1 MRRLTLPAAAG
12 AALTVAASLSFGMSP
27 LDSWKLAAVSGGGA
41 LLAGAAVALFL
52 VPLRRRR
59 ASTQSLVVALSAVA
73 GVGGGGLA
81 SAIVMHLDA
90 GAIHGLI
97 VAVIAG
103 GSVAV
108 VASLALGMRLDAAA
122 RGLGRAAQRI
132 GEGELGAPLSH
143 PDVSEFAALSRELED
158 MSKQLD
164 VARNRER
171 ALDGSRRELVAWVS
185 HDLRTPLAGI
195 RAMAEAL
202 EDRVVEDD
210 ETRDR
215 YYTQL
220 RVESDRLAALIDDLF
235 ELSRLH
241 AGALRL
247 DFERASLGDL
257 VSDAVAAARPLAGV
271 KRIRVEGRLSSPPP
285 MLDVS
290 TPEFARVL
298 RNLLENAIRHTP
310 SDGVVWVDAGTDGD
324 RAYVSV
330 ADGCGGIPEPDLDQV
345 FDLAFR
351 GTAART
357 PDDAGAGLGLA
368 IAKGLVD
375 AHHGA
380 IAVAND
386 GDGCRFTVHLPLV
399 SAAP

>member
-1 MRRLTLPAAAG
+1 MRRLVVPAAVG
-12 AALTVAASLSFGMSP
+12 TVATLVASRTFGMSAF
-27 LDSWKLAAVSGGGA
+27 DAWKLAGVSGGGA
-41 LLAGAAVALFL
+41 VVTGVAVALFL

-59 ASTQSLVVALSAVA
+59 ASTQALVVALSAVA

-81 SAIVMHLDA
+81 SARVMHLDA
-90 GAIHGLI
+90 GALHGLI

-103 GSVAV
+103 ASVGV
-108 VASLALGMRLDAAA
+108 VASLALGIRLDAAA
-122 RGLGRAAQRI
+122 RGLGLAAQRM
-132 GEGELGAPLSH
+132 GQGDLGAPVQV
-143 PDVSEFAALSRELED
+143 PDMSDFAVLAGELED
-158 MSKQLD
+158 MSKQLEI
-164 VARNRER
+164 ARARER
-171 ALDGSRRELVAWVS
+171 GLDASRRELVAWVS

-202 EDRVVEDD
+202 EDRVVDDD
-210 ETRDR
+210 ETRGR

-220 RVESDRLAALIDDLF
+220 RVEADRLASLVDDLF

-271 KRIRVEGRLSSPPP
+271 KGVRVEGRLTSPAP
-285 MLDVS
+285 MLEVS

-310 SDGVVWVDAGTDGD
+310 SDGVVWVDAGMEGEL
-324 RAYVSV
+324 AFVSV
-330 ADGCGGIPEPDLDQV
+330 ADSCGGIPEPDLDQV

-351 GTAART
+351 GTCART
-357 PDDAGAGLGLA
+357 PGDGGAGLGLA
-368 IAKGLVD
+368 IAKGIVD

-380 IAVAND
+380 IAVVNE

-399 SAAP
+399 SVP